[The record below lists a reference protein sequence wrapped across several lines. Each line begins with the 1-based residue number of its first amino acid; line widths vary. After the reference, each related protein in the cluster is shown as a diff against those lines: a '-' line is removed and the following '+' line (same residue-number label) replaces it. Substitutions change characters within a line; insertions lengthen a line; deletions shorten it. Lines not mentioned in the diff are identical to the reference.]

1 MGNNAS
7 ALNIKDL
14 LDKSTEYLDS
24 KRIESPRLNAE
35 WLLAHTLGKERIELY
50 LQFDRMLT
58 ESETDE
64 YRSLIKERVS
74 NKPLQYIIGEAD
86 FMGIRLELD
95 ENVLIPRPETEQLV
109 EVALERLKAHNGKA
123 IKILDVGTGSGNI
136 AIALAKFL
144 PAATITAIEISERAI
159 AVATRNAEQN
169 EVADKINFI
178 IHDIK
183 SDEFSQAGFDM
194 IISNP
199 PYISLEMMDTL
210 LPDVREWEP
219 EMALTD
225 FSDGL
230 DMIGEVIKLSMG
242 RLNENG
248 IILLEIGGNSQS
260 EPLKKMLSDAGYSNI
275 KIESDYNSHAR
286 FASGVCLLS
295 NSI

>member
-1 MGNNAS
+1 MGNSAS

-24 KRIESPRLNAE
+24 KGIESPRLNAE

-50 LQFDRMLT
+50 LQFDRLLT
-58 ESETDE
+58 ESETDK
-64 YRSLIKERVS
+64 YRSLIKERV
-74 NKPLQYIIGEAD
+74 NKKPLQYIIGETD

-144 PAATITAIEISERAI
+144 PAVMITALEISERAI
-159 AVATRNAEQN
+159 AIATRNAEQN
-169 EVADKINFI
+169 EVANRIKFLV
-178 IHDIK
+178 HDIK

-199 PYISLEMMDTL
+199 PYIPLKTMDSLS
-210 LPDVREWEP
+210 PDVKEWEP
-219 EMALTD
+219 EIALTD

-230 DMIGEVIKLSMG
+230 DMISEVIKLSKG

-248 IILLEIGGNSQS
+248 IILLEIGGNGQS

-286 FASGVCLLS
+286 FASGVCLLN

>member
-1 MGNNAS
+1 MGNSAS

-24 KRIESPRLNAE
+24 KGIESPRLNAE

-50 LQFDRMLT
+50 LQFDRLLT
-58 ESETDE
+58 ESETDK
-64 YRSLIKERVS
+64 YRSLIKERMK

-136 AIALAKFL
+136 AIALAIFL
-144 PAATITAIEISERAI
+144 PAASITAIEISEKAI
-159 AVATRNAEQN
+159 AMATRNAEQN
-169 EVADKINFI
+169 EVANRIKFLV
-178 IHDIK
+178 HDIK
-183 SDEFSQAGFDM
+183 SDEFTQSGFDM

-199 PYISLEMMDTL
+199 PYIPLETMDSLS
-210 LPDVREWEP
+210 PDVKEWEP
-219 EMALTD
+219 EIALTD

-230 DMIGEVIKLSMG
+230 DMISEVIKLSMG

-248 IILLEIGGNSQS
+248 IILLEIGGNRQS

>member
-1 MGNNAS
+1 MANSAQ

-14 LDKSTEYLDS
+14 LDRSTEYFDS
-24 KRIESPRLNAE
+24 KGIESPRLNAE
-35 WLLAHTLGKERIELY
+35 WLLAHTLGKKRIELY
-50 LQFDRMLT
+50 LQFDRLLT
-58 ESETDE
+58 KSETDA
-64 YRSLIKERVS
+64 YRSLIRERVK
-74 NKPLQYIIGEAD
+74 NKPLQYIIGETD
-86 FMGIRLELD
+86 FMGIKIEVD

-109 EVALERLKAHNGKA
+109 ELALERLKTHNGRA

-144 PAATITAIEISERAI
+144 PAVTITAIEISEKAI

-169 EVADKINFI
+169 EVADRINFI

-183 SDEFSQAGFDM
+183 SDEFTHTGFDM

-199 PYISLEMMDTL
+199 PYISLETMSSL
-210 LPDVREWEP
+210 SPDVREWEP
-219 EMALTD
+219 ETALTD

-230 DMIGEVIKLSMG
+230 DMISEVIKLSMG

-248 IILLEIGGNSQS
+248 IILLEIGGNRQS
-260 EPLKKMLSDAGYSNI
+260 EPLKKMLSKAGYSNI

-286 FASGVCLLS
+286 FASGVFETHK
-295 NSI
+295 N

>member
-1 MGNNAS
+1 MGNSAS

-24 KRIESPRLNAE
+24 KGIESPRLNAE

-50 LQFDRMLT
+50 LQFDRLLT
-58 ESETDE
+58 ESETDK
-64 YRSLIKERVS
+64 YRSLIKERVK

-109 EVALERLKAHNGKA
+109 EVALERLKVHNGKA

-144 PAATITAIEISERAI
+144 PAASITALEISEKAI
-159 AVATRNAEQN
+159 AMATRNAEQN
-169 EVADKINFI
+169 ELADRIKFLV
-178 IHDIK
+178 HDIK

-199 PYISLEMMDTL
+199 PYIPLKTMDSLS
-210 LPDVREWEP
+210 PDVKEWEP
-219 EMALTD
+219 EIALTD

-230 DMIGEVIKLSMG
+230 DMISEVIKLSMG

-248 IILLEIGGNSQS
+248 ILLLEIGGNGQS

-286 FASGVCLLS
+286 FASGVFEGHK
-295 NSI
+295 N

>member
-1 MGNNAS
+1 MGNSAS

-24 KRIESPRLNAE
+24 KGIESPRLNAE

-50 LQFDRMLT
+50 LQFDRLLT
-58 ESETDE
+58 KSETDE
-64 YRSLIKERVS
+64 YRSLIKERVK

-144 PAATITAIEISERAI
+144 PAASITAIEISERAI
-159 AVATRNAEQN
+159 AIATRNAELN

-199 PYISLEMMDTL
+199 PYISLETMNSL
-210 LPDVREWEP
+210 SPDVKEWEP
-219 EMALTD
+219 EIALTD

-230 DMIGEVIKLSMG
+230 DMISEVIKLSMG
-242 RLNENG
+242 RLNETG
-248 IILLEIGGNSQS
+248 IILLEIGGNRQS

-275 KIESDYNSHAR
+275 KI
-286 FASGVCLLS
+286 
-295 NSI
+295 

>member
-1 MGNNAS
+1 MGNSAS

-24 KRIESPRLNAE
+24 KGIESPRLNAE

-50 LQFDRMLT
+50 LQFDRLLT
-58 ESETDE
+58 ESETDK
-64 YRSLIKERVS
+64 YRSLIKERV
-74 NKPLQYIIGEAD
+74 NKKPLQYIIGETD

-144 PAATITAIEISERAI
+144 PAASITAIEISEKAI
-159 AVATRNAEQN
+159 AIATRNAEQN
-169 EVADKINFI
+169 EVANRIKFLV
-178 IHDIK
+178 HDIK

-199 PYISLEMMDTL
+199 PYIPLKTMDSLS
-210 LPDVREWEP
+210 PDVKEWEP
-219 EMALTD
+219 EIALTD

-230 DMIGEVIKLSMG
+230 AMISEVIKLSMG
-242 RLNENG
+242 RLKENG
-248 IILLEIGGNSQS
+248 IILLEIGGNRQS
-260 EPLKKMLSDAGYSNI
+260 EPLKKMLSEAGYSNI

-286 FASGVCLLS
+286 FASGVFEAHK
-295 NSI
+295 N

>member
-14 LDKSTEYLDS
+14 LYRSTEYLDS
-24 KRIESPRLNAE
+24 KGIESPRLNAE
-35 WLLAHTLGKERIELY
+35 WLLAHTLGKKRIELY
-50 LQFDRMLT
+50 LQFDRLLT
-58 ESETDE
+58 KSETDA
-64 YRSLIKERVS
+64 YRSLIRERVK
-74 NKPLQYIIGEAD
+74 NKPLQYIIGETD
-86 FMGIRLELD
+86 FMGIKIEVD

-109 EVALERLKAHNGKA
+109 ELALERLKTHNGRA

-144 PAATITAIEISERAI
+144 PAVTITAIEISEKAI

-169 EVADKINFI
+169 EVADRINFI

-183 SDEFSQAGFDM
+183 SDEFTHTGFDM

-199 PYISLEMMDTL
+199 PYISLETMSSL
-210 LPDVREWEP
+210 SPDVREWEP
-219 EMALTD
+219 ETALTD

-230 DMIGEVIKLSMG
+230 DMISEVIKLSMG

-248 IILLEIGGNSQS
+248 IILLEIGGNRQS
-260 EPLKKMLSDAGYSNI
+260 EPLKKMLSKAGYSNI
-275 KIESDYNSHAR
+275 KIGSDYNSHAR
-286 FASGVCLLS
+286 FASGVFETHK
-295 NSI
+295 N